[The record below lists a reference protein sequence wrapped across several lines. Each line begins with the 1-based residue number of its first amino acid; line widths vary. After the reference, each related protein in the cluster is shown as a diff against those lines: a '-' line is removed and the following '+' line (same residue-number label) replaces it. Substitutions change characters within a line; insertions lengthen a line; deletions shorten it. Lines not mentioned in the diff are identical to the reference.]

1 VWLLL
6 NDDTDLFDGRAKN
19 VLHFAPERCLEPFL
33 RQRLGAG
40 YQTADLEREDV
51 DLRLDVTNIQLSD
64 ESFDV
69 IICSHV
75 LEHVP
80 DDRRAMQE
88 LRRILS
94 SNGWGLVVVPI
105 TRDVTFE
112 DPTIVDPDERLRV
125 FGQRDHVRMYGP
137 DIVDRLRDAGFWVV
151 SHGASDMYSEKN
163 IARMGLRRA
172 SRPVFVISGGG

>member
-1 VWLLL
+1 
-6 NDDTDLFDGRAKN
+6 
-19 VLHFAPERCLEPFL
+19 
-33 RQRLGAG
+33 
-40 YQTADLEREDV
+40 
-51 DLRLDVTNIQLSD
+51 
-64 ESFDV
+64 
-69 IICSHV
+69 
-75 LEHVP
+75 
-80 DDRRAMQE
+80 MQE